1 MAKCSCEGV
10 SEGVVQKRGILGNK
24 QGLASIVRVR
34 RRRLLWNTETD
45 QVCYYITSLAAYA
58 APLATA
64 IRSHWGIENSF
75 HWVLDVT
82 FFEDQSRIP
91 MGHSPEN
98 MALLRRLCV
107 NLIKRARAKG
117 SINMKR
123 YRAAMDNDYALT
135 LLAANGSE
143 S

>member
-1 MAKCSCEGV
+1 LK
-10 SEGVVQKRGILGNK
+10 IDL
-24 QGLASIVRVR
+24 
-34 RRRLLWNTETD
+34 
-45 QVCYYITSLAAYA
+45 
-58 APLATA
+58 
-64 IRSHWGIENSF
+64 

-82 FFEDQSRIP
+82 FSEDQSRIR
-91 MGHSPEN
+91 MGHGPEN

-107 NLIKRARAKG
+107 NLIKRDQAKG

-123 YRAAMDNDYALT
+123 YRAAMDNDYALA